1 MVKCA
6 VLGNDM
12 GIIIIISSAD
22 SFSKCVWDEFQT
34 KATIS
39 VSLTSEY
46 LKAELNFAQC
56 LKCLLKP
63 FGWYWTCALP
73 EEEQSLISS

>member
-1 MVKCA
+1 MVQFPCVVISAIKVTNALDKVVKCA

-12 GIIIIISSAD
+12 DIIIIIGSAE
-22 SFSKCVWDEFQT
+22 SFSRCIWDEFQT
-34 KATIS
+34 KATIF

-56 LKCLLKP
+56 L
-63 FGWYWTCALP
+63 
-73 EEEQSLISS
+73 

>member
-1 MVKCA
+1 MVQFPCVVISAIKVTNALDKVVKCA

-12 GIIIIISSAD
+12 DIIIIGSAE
-22 SFSKCVWDEFQT
+22 SFSRCIWDEFQT

-56 LKCLLKP
+56 L
-63 FGWYWTCALP
+63 
-73 EEEQSLISS
+73 